1 MRAFLFTDGASRGN
15 PGPAGAG
22 VVLKDEKGNILA
34 EKSQFLGRMTNN
46 EAEYRALLLG
56 LMAARAALKPED
68 ELVVLMDSQ
77 LVVSQLKGEFKIK
90 AAHLKELLSQ
100 SQAAGREF
108 ASVLYKLIPRE
119 KNSRADALANRAL
132 DQAG

>member
-22 VVLKDEKGNILA
+22 IVIKDAAGSVLA
-34 EKSQFLGRMTNN
+34 EKFQFLGRMTNN

-56 LMAARAALKPED
+56 LLTAQTTLDPRD
-68 ELVVLMDSQ
+68 TLVVLMDSQ

-90 AAHLKELLSQ
+90 APHLKELLSQ
-100 SQAAGREF
+100 AKAAEGQF
-108 ASVLYKLIPRE
+108 AEVVYKLIPRE
-119 KNSRADALANRAL
+119 KNSHADRLANRAL
-132 DQAG
+132 DG